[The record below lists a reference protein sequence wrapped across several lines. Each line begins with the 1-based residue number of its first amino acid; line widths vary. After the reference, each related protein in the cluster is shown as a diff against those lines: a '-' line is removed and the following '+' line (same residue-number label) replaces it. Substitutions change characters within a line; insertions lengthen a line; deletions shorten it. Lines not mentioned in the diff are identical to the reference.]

1 MKKLEKP
8 VTLFAAIEESQH
20 EALRYIAYK
29 EKKSIAEVVREALE
43 GYIKSTSK
51 KYPVHA
57 GKA

>member
-43 GYIKSTSK
+43 NYIKGTSK

>member
-1 MKKLEKP
+1 MKKLQSP

-29 EKKSIAEVVREALE
+29 EKKSIAEIVREALE
-43 GYIKSTSK
+43 NYIKGTSK

>member
-1 MKKLEKP
+1 MKKLQSP

-29 EKKSIAEVVREALE
+29 DKKSIAEIVREALDN
-43 GYIKSTSK
+43 YIKSTSK
-51 KYPVHA
+51 KYPIPA